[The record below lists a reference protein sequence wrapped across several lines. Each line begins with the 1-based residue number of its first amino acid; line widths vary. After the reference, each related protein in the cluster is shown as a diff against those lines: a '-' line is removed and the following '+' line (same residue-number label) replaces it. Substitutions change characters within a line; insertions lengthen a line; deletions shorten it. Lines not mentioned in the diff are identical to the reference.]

1 VHDVQYFE
9 MFCNRGVYH
18 QGWTA
23 VTRHGIPWDMVA
35 ASTPFDNDV
44 WELYGPDDWTQ
55 SHDLAQENPS
65 KLAELQRLWLIE
77 AVKYSVLPLDDRRAE
92 RLIPEKA
99 GRPTLIHGDTQ
110 VLYGGMG
117 RLSESSVISTKNKS
131 FTITAEI
138 EVPDARA
145 KGVIVAQGASIG
157 GWSLY
162 AHEGKLKYC
171 YNVCGVQH
179 FFTEA
184 ISAIPSGTH
193 QARIEFA
200 YDGGGLGKGGDVSL
214 YIDGN
219 KVGDGRVELTQAMIF
234 SADETCDVGIDNASS
249 VSPDYS
255 PKSSAFNG
263 TVNWVQI
270 EVGKDDHDHLIS
282 PDERF
287 SVAMARQ

>member
-1 VHDVQYFE
+1 
-9 MFCNRGVYH
+9 M
-18 QGWTA
+18 
-23 VTRHGIPWDMVA
+23 
-35 ASTPFDNDV
+35 
-44 WELYGPDDWTQ
+44 
-55 SHDLAQENPS
+55 
-65 KLAELQRLWLIE
+65 
-77 AVKYSVLPLDDRRAE
+77 PLDDRRVE

-99 GRPTLIHGDTQ
+99 GRPTLIHGNTQ
-110 VLYGGMG
+110 LLFGGMG
-117 RLSESSVISTKNKS
+117 RLSESSVINTKNKS
-131 FTITAEI
+131 FSITSGI
-138 EVPDARA
+138 EAPDVGA

-184 ISAIPSGTH
+184 TSAIPSGTH
-193 QARIEFA
+193 QARIEYA
-200 YDGGGLGKGGDVSL
+200 HDGGELGKGGDVSL

-219 KVGDGRVELTQAMIF
+219 QVGEGRVELTQPMIF
-234 SADETCDVGIDNASS
+234 SADETCDVCIDNASS
-249 VSPDYS
+249 VSPDYN

-270 EVGKDDHDHLIS
+270 EVGKEDHDHLIS

-287 SVAMARQ
+287 TVAMARQ